1 MNTTDYSIAKISTVY
16 LSKVKPSNF
25 NPRKTFR
32 DADLTELAESI
43 KAQGVLQPIMV
54 RPIGTD
60 YQIVYGERRYRAAL
74 LAGLDTIP
82 VIVKDIDDNTVM
94 EYALTE
100 NVQRQ
105 DVSPIEEATAYKSL
119 IENNHYDTA
128 QLMHKFGKSESY
140 IRSRM
145 RLNALAETFAE
156 LLLSEGI
163 SLSIALELCKYSEE
177 VQEEIFTDHYHANIQ
192 YNNWLNKT
200 AKEVVTL
207 IERNYSTSLNE
218 YFFDKSECY
227 DCGYNTEKHNLFA
240 EGNGCGKCLN
250 TACLKAKNT
259 VYIVERAKAFVEKN
273 PELPLSVTNLNAC
286 KDAVDILTEQ
296 EYVITEINY
305 CRACPVP
312 PTAPEKEDY
321 ETDEEYNEAKGEYEE
336 SVIDYQSESAELC
349 DQYKDGKITMY
360 ANIGTKGVSLGYM
373 FSNKDNE
380 EIETP
385 LVKLTK
391 QDARFKEIEREKTI
405 ADTKELVKDLDP
417 TAGDFSM
424 LEERIMYFAMLKQ
437 LRHDHAELLLG
448 VSPRH
453 SYGLTDEERMK
464 ILSNLTEVQKTVIRR
479 DFIQNI
485 LREAFRDGITEDFL
499 MKFAE
504 QHAPEGVAEIKAKH
518 QEVYDKR
525 HTRIAEKIKAIQT
538 EQAESTT
545 EVMAEEP
552 TTITES
558 IKSDNPFAV

>member
-1 MNTTDYSIAKISTVY
+1 MNTTDYNNSTAKISIVY

-54 RPIGTD
+54 RPIGTE
-60 YQIVYGERRYRAAL
+60 YEIIYGERRYRASL
-74 LAGLDTIP
+74 LAGVDVIP
-82 VIVKDIDDNTVM
+82 VIIKDIDDNTAM

-128 QLMHKFGKSESY
+128 QLMQKFGKSESY

-145 RLNALAETFAE
+145 RLNALTEPFAE
-156 LLLSEGI
+156 LLLSEDI
-163 SLSIALELCKYSEE
+163 SLSVALELCKYSEE
-177 VQEEIFTDHYHANIQ
+177 VQEEIFTDHYHADVH

-200 AKEVVTL
+200 AKDVVAL
-207 IERNYSTSLNE
+207 IERNYSTNLNE

-259 VYIVERAKAFVEKN
+259 AYIVERAKEFVEKN
-273 PELPLSVTNLNAC
+273 PELPLSVSNMNAC
-286 KDAVDILTEQ
+286 RDAVDILTEQ

-312 PTAPEKEDY
+312 PIAPEQEDY
-321 ETDEEYNEAKGEYEE
+321 ETDEEYNEAKSDYEE
-336 SVIDYQSESAELC
+336 NVIDFQSQSAELC
-349 DQYKDGKITMY
+349 DQYKDGKISMY
-360 ANIGTKGVSLGYM
+360 ANIGTKGVSLGYV
-373 FSNKDNE
+373 FNNNTDEVK
-380 EIETP
+380 ETP

-405 ADTKELVKDLDP
+405 ADTKDLVKGLNP

-437 LRHDHAELLLG
+437 LRHDHIELLG
-448 VSPRH
+448 ISPKH
-453 SYGLTDEERMK
+453 CYGLTDEERLQ
-464 ILSNLTEVQKTVIRR
+464 ILSNLTELQKTVIRR
-479 DFIQNI
+479 DFIQNT
-485 LREAFRDGITEDFL
+485 LREAFRGGITEDLL
-499 MKFAE
+499 MQFAE
-504 QHAPEGVAEIKAKH
+504 QHAPEGVAEIKVKH

-525 HTRIAEKIKAIQT
+525 HARITEKIEAIQAEQVQAEPEETT
-538 EQAESTT
+538 EQPAE
-545 EVMAEEP
+545 
-552 TTITES
+552 
-558 IKSDNPFAV
+558 SDNPFAD